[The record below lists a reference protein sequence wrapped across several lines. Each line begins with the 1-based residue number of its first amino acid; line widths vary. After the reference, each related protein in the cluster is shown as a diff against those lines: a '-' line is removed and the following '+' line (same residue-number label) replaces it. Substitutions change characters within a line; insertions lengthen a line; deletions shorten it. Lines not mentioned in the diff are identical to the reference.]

1 MSQSFP
7 RTDLAWETHEL
18 WRRGEKRSVPGLIVR
33 TETAE
38 GFEKQVLEISSEE
51 ASKELCKPQG
61 RYVTF
66 SLGSLLR
73 READAFDR
81 GCAALAGELRRQLA
95 LKGGESV
102 LAVCLGNPDVTPDAV
117 GPLAADSILA
127 TRHLKEA
134 MPGDFGDFRSVTVL
148 RTGVLGTT
156 GLESAALAAAAVRAV
171 GADRVVAVDALA
183 ACGTERLCRSVQISD
198 AGIVPGSG
206 VGNSRSALN
215 AETLGVPVVA
225 VGVPTVVDA
234 ATLCADLAGA
244 PAPGGQELFVTPRDI
259 DARVREIA
267 RLVGCAVD
275 LALHDGLTMED
286 LRLLLP

>member
-1 MSQSFP
+1 MRSFP
-7 RTDLAWETHEL
+7 RTDLAWEANEL
-18 WRRGEKRSVPGLIVR
+18 RGEAAPPLPGLTVR

-38 GFEKQVLEISSEE
+38 GFEAQIVEIRSET
-51 ASKELCKPQG
+51 ASRELCKPQG

-66 SLGSLLR
+66 SLGALLR
-73 READAFDR
+73 REEDAFAR
-81 GCAALAGELRRQLA
+81 GCGALAGELRRQLA
-95 LKGGESV
+95 LEPGVSV

-117 GPLAADSILA
+117 GPLAAGSILA

-134 MPGDFGDFRSVTVL
+134 MPGDFQAFRSVSVL

-156 GLESAALAAAAVRAV
+156 GLESAALAAAAVKAA

-183 ACGTERLCRSVQISD
+183 ARDTAKLCRTVQITD

-206 VGNSRSALN
+206 VCNARSALN
-215 AETLGVPVVA
+215 AETLGVPVTA

-234 ATLCADLAGA
+234 ATLCADLTGA
-244 PAPGGQELFVTPRDI
+244 AAPGGEELFVTPRDI

-267 RLVGCAVD
+267 RLTAFAVN
-275 LALHDGLTMED
+275 LALHDGLTIGDIEMF
-286 LRLLLP
+286 LS